1 MLRRNRLFRNRGK
14 DRTREYE
21 TLIDVQDG
29 RESTRRAQLAADAA
43 ATKLGTDIV
52 LLDVGEILQI
62 VDWFVVVSA
71 SNTRQVRTI
80 VDEVEAAMKSTD
92 GGGPVRSEGLDDGR
106 WVLLD
111 CGDVVVHVFLD
122 EVRAFYNLER
132 LWGDVPRIVRD
143 DPGSSARAQN

>member
-1 MLRRNRLFRNRGK
+1 M
-14 DRTREYE
+14 
-21 TLIDVQDG
+21 QDG

-80 VDEVEAAMKSTD
+80 VDDVEAAMKSTD

>member
-1 MLRRNRLFRNRGK
+1 M
-14 DRTREYE
+14 
-21 TLIDVQDG
+21 QDG
-29 RESTRRAQLAADAA
+29 RESTRRAELAADAA

-52 LLDVGEILQI
+52 LLDVSGILQI

-80 VDEVEAAMKSTD
+80 VDEVEAAMKSSD

-132 LWGDVPRIVRD
+132 LWGDVPKVVRGD
-143 DPGSSARAQN
+143 VPGRSTRAQS

>member
-80 VDEVEAAMKSTD
+80 VDDVEAAMKSTD